1 VHWITSILGLG
12 LIATPLVP
20 GFSAQVWLLNASLM
34 LGTMV
39 VILTGYQPLF
49 AYSRNR

>member
-1 VHWITSILGLG
+1 VHWIITNLGLG
-12 LIATPLVP
+12 LIVTPLVP
-20 GFSAQVWLLNASLM
+20 GFSSQVWLLDASII

>member
-1 VHWITSILGLG
+1 VHWIISNFGLD
-12 LIATPLVP
+12 LIVTPLVL
-20 GFSAQVWLLNASLM
+20 GFSTQVWLLNASLI

>member
-1 VHWITSILGLG
+1 MHWITSNLGLG
-12 LIATPLVP
+12 LIVTPLVL
-20 GFSAQVWLLNASLM
+20 GFSAQVWLLNASIV

-49 AYSRNR
+49 AYFQTR

>member
-1 VHWITSILGLG
+1 VHWIISILGLG
-12 LIATPLVP
+12 LTATPLVP
-20 GFSAQVWLLNASLM
+20 GFSSQVWLLNASLM

-39 VILTGYQPLF
+39 VILAGYQPLF

>member
-1 VHWITSILGLG
+1 VYWIISILGLG
-12 LIATPLVP
+12 LIATPIVL
-20 GFSAQVWLLNASLM
+20 GFSSQVWLLNVSLI
-34 LGTMV
+34 LGTVV